1 MSRTPIMIRQRR
13 TRTIIF
19 ALVAVYLV
27 SVVERVVNKL
37 NKDETP
43 SEILIE
49 HATERARMQTK
60 IDLLENKIHGYEIE
74 LIKIRTDV
82 DDYSNS
88 EIDSVWATIFD

>member
-1 MSRTPIMIRQRR
+1 MKTEYVKYGLIL
-13 TRTIIF
+13 IF
-19 ALVAVYLV
+19 AIYLV
-27 SVVERVVNKL
+27 SVLERVL
-37 NKDETP
+37 NQDSAP

-74 LIKIRTDV
+74 LLKIRTDV
-82 DDYSNS
+82 DDYSND